1 MAVSQCLE
9 NLVTN
14 ALKYGKEARWMRVRA
29 ALAPAADGGAD
40 AVQISVSD
48 RGIGIDPGELARI
61 FEPFYR
67 SASVQVAQIH
77 GTGLG
82 LAVAKQIAEALGGS
96 LTVHSVPGEGSTFTL
111 QLWRYEAVMSEES
124 ADRRGVVLS
133 DRRSSLREPARRRP
147 GNLQRSAPRILERVS
162 RSNSADST

>member
-14 ALKYGKEARWMRVRA
+14 ALKYGQNARWLRLSA
-29 ALAPAADGGAD
+29 TLAPEGAGD
-40 AVQISVSD
+40 ANGVCISVTD
-48 RGIGIDPGELARI
+48 RGMGIDPHDLPHI

-67 SASVQVAQIH
+67 SRAVQVAQIH

-96 LTVHSVPGEGSTFTL
+96 LTVVSRPGEGSTFTL
-111 QLWRYEAVMSEES
+111 H
-124 ADRRGVVLS
+124 
-133 DRRSSLREPARRRP
+133 LR
-147 GNLQRSAPRILERVS
+147 QV
-162 RSNSADST
+162 